1 MADFTREL
9 FLKSLDEWGRYA
21 ETFRS
26 LPEEEQSSFLK
37 AQGYA
42 SVRELLAHVAVWWE
56 EARGI
61 IDETIKHGD
70 APRRKYDFAVFNAA
84 AIQRF
89 QDTPDAEFVAWYE
102 AERQRMSSV
111 VSALNESQFQ
121 VGRIQNWL
129 NAVLLEHLKEHG
141 CDAPR
146 FLLIDTLHREW
157 GDYVK
162 GFAGLTAAEQAAF
175 LKKQG
180 FDRFRDVLAHVVA
193 WWEHGIGVI
202 ESSASEGSGDV
213 DDVDSFNAEAVE
225 RFGLLDEA
233 QVLAKYEDTRLTLAS
248 LVDMLP
254 DEVLSQPHVRSW
266 LRADVIDHYYEHA
279 L

>member
-1 MADFTREL
+1 MAEFSREL
-9 FLKSLDEWGRYA
+9 FLKALDEWGRYA
-21 ETFRS
+21 ETFRD
-26 LPEEEQSSFLK
+26 LPEEEQTSFLK

-42 SVRELLAHVAVWWE
+42 SLRELLAHVAAWWE

-61 IDETIKHGD
+61 IDETIKHG
-70 APRRKYDFAVFNAA
+70 AGPGRTYDFAVFNAA
-84 AIQRF
+84 AIKRF
-89 QDTPDAEFVAWYE
+89 QDTPEGEFMAWYE
-102 AERQRMSSV
+102 AERQQMGSV
-111 VSALNESQFQ
+111 VSALNESQLQ
-121 VGRIQNWL
+121 VRRIQNWL

-146 FLLIDTLHREW
+146 FLIIDTLHREW
-157 GDYVK
+157 GDFVK
-162 GFAGLTAAEQAAF
+162 RFAGLTEAERAAF
-175 LKKQG
+175 LRKQG
-180 FDRFRDVLAHVVA
+180 FERFRDVLAHIVA

-202 ESSASEGSGDV
+202 ESSASGDSADV
-213 DDVDSFNAEAVE
+213 DDVDAFNAGAVE

-254 DEVLSQPHVRSW
+254 DEVLSQPQVRSW
-266 LRADVIDHYYEHA
+266 LRADVIDHYFEHA

>member
-9 FLKSLDEWGRYA
+9 FLQSLDEWGRYA

-26 LPEEEQSSFLK
+26 LPVEEQSSFLK

-61 IDETIKHGD
+61 IDAIIKHGD

-102 AERQRMSSV
+102 AERQRISSV
-111 VSALNESQFQ
+111 VSALNELQFR

-162 GFAGLTAAEQAAF
+162 GFAGL
-175 LKKQG
+175 
-180 FDRFRDVLAHVVA
+180 D
-193 WWEHGIGVI
+193 
-202 ESSASEGSGDV
+202 SG
-213 DDVDSFNAEAVE
+213 
-225 RFGLLDEA
+225 
-233 QVLAKYEDTRLTLAS
+233 
-248 LVDMLP
+248 
-254 DEVLSQPHVRSW
+254 
-266 LRADVIDHYYEHA
+266 RADSVSREAGIWPLPGRACARRRVVGAWHWCDRVVS
-279 L
+279 LRGFG